1 MKKRPAVAWQQ
12 QEEGRQGT
20 QAEAGSSRAAKSL
33 PCQDPVRELQEH
45 LWVSADQHFPCMK
58 GWLCKAAAQRPSAS
72 SVNRI
77 RVHWKEKRRNPGWL
91 HLIQLLSMHYLLLLG
106 QRLRSQP
113 IKAIVITSLQR
124 LQTAELN
131 DRFPVQQLLRL
142 LKWRSR
148 SVGIAE
154 NMLPPYVRGKRCSPS
169 GWKRRRRG
177 RREEAWMWD
186 RNLCSNEASKA
197 IKGGQRCKAVLIALL
212 QWVGAFP
219 TGPR

>member
-1 MKKRPAVAWQQ
+1 
-12 QEEGRQGT
+12 
-20 QAEAGSSRAAKSL
+20 
-33 PCQDPVRELQEH
+33 
-45 LWVSADQHFPCMK
+45 
-58 GWLCKAAAQRPSAS
+58 
-72 SVNRI
+72 
-77 RVHWKEKRRNPGWL
+77 
-91 HLIQLLSMHYLLLLG
+91 MHYLLLLG

-169 GWKRRRRG
+169 GWKRRRRW

-212 QWVGAFP
+212 QWVGGVPNRHTVVSTKSKACKMPLHVRGCSFGTTRNKASTWEKLSGLSLSP
-219 TGPR
+219 AWRDRTQGGQLEVAQPVCIVPHCPKTSAGSPRREAELSRL